1 MALPDKMACFT
12 GHREL
17 KESPEFLFHKVLEKT
32 EQLIR
37 QGYVYFAAGGARGFD
52 AIAAQAVLK
61 LEEKY
66 PHIRL
71 ILVLP
76 FPRPYVRE
84 GGWTQEDIRRHEE
97 QKKRASQ
104 VIYTRKAYGVGC
116 YYQRNR
122 YLVDFSSV
130 CLCYQ
135 YKNTGGTAYTVSYA
149 KEKGR
154 KIIPI

>member
-17 KESPEFLFHKVLEKT
+17 REDPELLFHKVLEKT

-76 FPRPYVRE
+76 FPDPMCGRE
-84 GGWTQEDIRRHEE
+84 DGPRRT
-97 QKKRASQ
+97 S
-104 VIYTRKAYGVGC
+104 
-116 YYQRNR
+116 
-122 YLVDFSSV
+122 
-130 CLCYQ
+130 
-135 YKNTGGTAYTVSYA
+135 GGTKNRK
-149 KEKGR
+149 KEPSR
-154 KIIPI
+154 

>member
-1 MALPDKMACFT
+1 MALPDRMVCFT

-17 KESPEFLFHKVLEKT
+17 KEDPELLFYKVLEKT

-84 GGWTQEDIRRHEE
+84 DGWTQEDIQRHEE
-97 QKKRASQ
+97 QKKRAFQ
-104 VIYTRKAYGVGC
+104 VIYTRKAYEPV
-116 YYQRNR
+116 Q
-122 YLVDFSSV
+122 
-130 CLCYQ
+130 
-135 YKNTGGTAYTVSYA
+135 
-149 KEKGR
+149 
-154 KIIPI
+154 

>member
-17 KESPEFLFHKVLEKT
+17 KEDPELLFYKVLEKT

-61 LEEKY
+61 LKEKY

-76 FPRPYVRE
+76 MCGRADGPGRTSSGTKSRKKEPPR
-84 GGWTQEDIRRHEE
+84 
-97 QKKRASQ
+97 
-104 VIYTRKAYGVGC
+104 
-116 YYQRNR
+116 
-122 YLVDFSSV
+122 
-130 CLCYQ
+130 
-135 YKNTGGTAYTVSYA
+135 
-149 KEKGR
+149 
-154 KIIPI
+154 

>member
-17 KESPEFLFHKVLEKT
+17 KEDPELLFHKVLEKT

-76 FPRPYVRE
+76 FPRPYMRE
-84 GGWTQEDIRRHEE
+84 GGWTQEDIRQHEE

-104 VIYTRKAYGVGC
+104 VI
-116 YYQRNR
+116 
-122 YLVDFSSV
+122 
-130 CLCYQ
+130 
-135 YKNTGGTAYTVSYA
+135 
-149 KEKGR
+149 
-154 KIIPI
+154 